1 MTAFNRTHWIGIS
14 LALAFTLAS
23 PASAQVNRCKD
34 AGGKIIYSDKPCDT
48 GQTGRQIERQRTQA
62 EIYQERDQAYNAEV
76 RKQQRNMAEQQR
88 EWEDQSRRAP
98 QYQQAPV
105 VRHSGND
112 WAQRKALENAATSA
126 NSITNSGG
134 KWDGAAQ
141 AERAR
146 ERGEESRR
154 RAAQAPKPTDITN
167 CNGGFCH
174 DNQGG
179 VYHRSGP
186 NFMTGPNGQACH
198 RAGNSWN
205 CN

>member
-1 MTAFNRTHWIGIS
+1 MTAFNRTHGIGIS
-14 LALAFTLAS
+14 LVLAFALAS

-126 NSITNSGG
+126 TSITNNGG

-141 AERAR
+141 AARAR
-146 ERGEESRR
+146 EREEESRR
-154 RAAQAPKPTDITN
+154 RAAQAPKPTNITN
-167 CNGGFCH
+167 CGGGFCH

-179 VYHRSGP
+179 VYHRVGP
-186 NFMTGPNGQACH
+186 DFMTGPNGQACH
-198 RAGNSWN
+198 RAGNFWN

>member
-1 MTAFNRTHWIGIS
+1 MNAFNRTYWIGIS
-14 LALAFTLAS
+14 LALAFALTS

-34 AGGKIIYSDKPCDT
+34 GSGKTIYSDKPCDT

-62 EIYQERDQAYNAEV
+62 EVYQEREQAYNAEA
-76 RKQQRNMAEQQR
+76 RKQKRNMAEQQR
-88 EWEDQSRRAP
+88 DWEDQNRRAS
-98 QYQQAPV
+98 QSQQVPV

-126 NSITNSGG
+126 TSISNSGG
-134 KWDGAAQ
+134 QWDRAAE

-146 ERGEESRR
+146 EREEQSRR
-154 RAAQAPKPTDITN
+154 RAAQAPKPTSIN
-167 CNGGFCH
+167 CGGGFCQ

-179 VYHRSGP
+179 TYHRSGP
-186 NFMTGPNGQACH
+186 DFMTGPNGQACH
-198 RAGNSWN
+198 RSGNFWN

>member
-1 MTAFNRTHWIGIS
+1 MTAFNRTDWIGI
-14 LALAFTLAS
+14 LLTFAFALPS
-23 PASAQVNRCKD
+23 PSDAQVNRCKD
-34 AGGKIIYSDKPCDT
+34 ASGKTIYSDKPCDT

-62 EIYQERDQAYNAEV
+62 EIYQERAQAYNAEA
-76 RKQQRNMAEQQR
+76 RKQQRNLAEQQR

-126 NSITNSGG
+126 TSITNNGG

-141 AERAR
+141 AARAR
-146 ERGEESRR
+146 EREEESRR
-154 RAAQAPKPTDITN
+154 RAAQAPKPTNITN
-167 CNGGFCH
+167 CGGGFCH

-179 VYHRSGP
+179 VYHRVGP
-186 NFMTGPNGQACH
+186 DFMTGPNGQACH
-198 RAGNSWN
+198 RAGNFWN

>member
-1 MTAFNRTHWIGIS
+1 VTAFNRTHGIGIS
-14 LALAFTLAS
+14 LVLAFTLAS

-126 NSITNSGG
+126 KSIANSGG
-134 KWDGAAQ
+134 KWDRAAE

-146 ERGEESRR
+146 EREEESRR
-154 RAAQAPKPTDITN
+154 RASQDPQPANITN
-167 CNGGFCH
+167 CMKNSCY
-174 DNQGG
+174 DDQGG
-179 VYHRSGP
+179 VHNSGGK
-186 NFMTGPNGQACH
+186 NFMTGPNGQTC
-198 RAGNSWN
+198 RRSGNFWN

>member
-1 MTAFNRTHWIGIS
+1 MTAFNRTDWIGI
-14 LALAFTLAS
+14 LLTLAFALPS
-23 PASAQVNRCKD
+23 PSHAQVYRCKD
-34 AGGKIIYSDKPCDT
+34 ASGKTIYSDKPCDT

-62 EIYQERDQAYNAEV
+62 EIYQERAQAYNAEA
-76 RKQQRNMAEQQR
+76 RKQQRNLAEQQR

-126 NSITNSGG
+126 RSITNNGG

-141 AERAR
+141 AARAR
-146 ERGEESRR
+146 EREEESRR
-154 RAAQAPKPTDITN
+154 RAAQAPKPTNITN
-167 CNGGFCH
+167 CGGGFCH

-179 VYHRSGP
+179 VYHRVGP
-186 NFMTGPNGQACH
+186 DFMTGPNGQACH
-198 RAGNSWN
+198 RAGDFWN